1 MLKQIIGIHGF
12 GNDRQQQQ
20 VWKKMSVAIESGAAE
35 TVILHTMVT
44 EYPIIETDKSR
55 PGACYS
61 SAIGKP
67 IPNLGEQ
74 RLLLSTEEGSPRASK
89 ALRIRQTHSPSWPWC
104 GIRRGWLVH
113 SQQDY
118 RRAEVVHVGCL
129 NAARFSCR
137 SKCMAK
143 Y

>member
-1 MLKQIIGIHGF
+1 
-12 GNDRQQQQ
+12 
-20 VWKKMSVAIESGAAE
+20 MSVAIESGAAE
-35 TVILHTMVT
+35 TLILHTMVA

-74 RLLLSTEEGSPRASK
+74 RLLLSTEEGSLRASK

-129 NAARFSCR
+129 NAQYGEEDARRVRLPIQMYGKVLSRRLVGSHDLCGE
-137 SKCMAK
+137 S
-143 Y
+143 